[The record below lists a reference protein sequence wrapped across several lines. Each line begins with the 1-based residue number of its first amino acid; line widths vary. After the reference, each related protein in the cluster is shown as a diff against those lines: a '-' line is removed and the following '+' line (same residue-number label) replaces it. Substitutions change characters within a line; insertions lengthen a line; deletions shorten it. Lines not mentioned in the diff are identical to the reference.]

1 LSAIAIVRL
10 PFAVPTDPVI
20 AARSELFD
28 NPFMEYSTPQA
39 ILKFKQGFGRLIRR
53 NDDIG
58 VCAVLDRRV
67 VSKRYGRAFIESLPN
82 CTMTIGSRHT
92 LGDTAADWIDQ
103 ALDSRAFDR

>member
-1 LSAIAIVRL
+1 
-10 PFAVPTDPVI
+10 
-20 AARSELFD
+20 
-28 NPFMEYSTPQA
+28 MEYSTPQA